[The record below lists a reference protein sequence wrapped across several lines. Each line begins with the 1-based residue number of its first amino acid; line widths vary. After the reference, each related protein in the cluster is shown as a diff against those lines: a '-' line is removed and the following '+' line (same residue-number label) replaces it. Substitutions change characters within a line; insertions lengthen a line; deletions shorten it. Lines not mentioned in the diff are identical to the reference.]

1 MTTLRLTGLSTM
13 LFAASMSSG
22 HAGPCSSQIEQM
34 AVRVEARLEAQAG
47 AGSGAAESTAARL
60 HRQPTPR
67 SIAAAEE
74 ALGELSGETIER
86 VRSAMTRAR
95 AADDAGDQ
103 KACDEAL
110 AEVQRAIGP

>member
-1 MTTLRLTGLSTM
+1 
-13 LFAASMSSG
+13 
-22 HAGPCSSQIEQM
+22 M
-34 AVRVEARLEAQAG
+34 ALRVEARLEARAG
-47 AGSGAAESTAARL
+47 GGSGAAESTAARL

-86 VRSAMTRAR
+86 VRSAMARAR
-95 AADDAGDQ
+95 TADDAGDQ
-103 KACDEAL
+103 KTCDEAL